1 MARPRRR
8 TKGKK
13 KFAVE
18 ARKVRE
24 AGEQVEKR
32 VNWEK
37 KETQDPEPWPV
48 LFHRPRVLVPGPSSG
63 GKQSLVLCCR
73 QIWEAGSPLPLD
85 GKDALIPSSHIQE
98 SVLQTLLS
106 QELVA
111 GDSRILLPQDP
122 GIHHTPHLLEIE
134 K

>member
-32 VNWEK
+32 VNWGE

-63 GKQSLVLCCR
+63 GKQNPWFFAAVRSGR
-73 QIWEAGSPLPLD
+73 PDPLFPWT
-85 GKDALIPSSHIQE
+85 E
-98 SVLQTLLS
+98 
-106 QELVA
+106 E
-111 GDSRILLPQDP
+111 
-122 GIHHTPHLLEIE
+122 TP
-134 K
+134 